1 MRIPNLTTI
10 SCLVLGLTWAATA
23 DQPVLETRT
32 IPDDRNPISQAPAS
46 RNSIND
52 FADAIDKQFAQPIE
66 YAFDLP
72 RSYQKLT
79 GNRKQAFNTNAFD
92 EVPASSW
99 YTPRHTAA
107 PFTIPELMRGPDQID
122 GPNTNGK
129 WTIVRAKAD
138 GVTPGFAIEDDDGNR
153 FFIKFDPP
161 GYSELASGAEVVA
174 TKLFYAAGYF
184 TPENYVV
191 IFNPSILTMG
201 EGVKLVDEKGR
212 KRSMNENDLEEI
224 LDRVE
229 YLPDGRLRALA
240 SRYIPGK
247 PIGPFRFEG
256 TVDQDP
262 NDFIPHQHR
271 RELRGLYVLGSW
283 LNHIDSKAQNSLDSY
298 VTDES
303 GNSYVRHY
311 LIDFGTCL
319 GSGGRGPHPGYRGH
333 ENEIDPIAI
342 FRKIITLGLW
352 VREYE
357 KPDTV
362 LYPSIGRFSNQGF
375 HPEQFHSI
383 FPNPAYANMTL
394 RDAYWGA
401 RLVAS
406 FTDEQLKAVVKTGQ
420 YSNPEAEAYL
430 SAQLIERRNI
440 ICTYWFDRMPPLDRF
455 RLDEGT
461 SGNYRLTFAD
471 LAVTLGLENTSDTKY
486 LVGLG
491 STTHG
496 CEIEEASE
504 LSARDVLLPS
514 DWLSS
519 GGGWVSFRLKRSDS
533 DTWTQAVHL
542 FVDGS
547 GPGGSPCLAGIS
559 RDE

>member
-1 MRIPNLTTI
+1 MHKPLLPTI
-10 SCLVLGLTWAATA
+10 ALCVLGLSIAVAAE
-23 DQPVLETRT
+23 QPVLNTAT
-32 IPDDRNPISQAPAS
+32 IPDDRNCISQPPPS

-66 YAFDLP
+66 YAFDIP
-72 RSYQKLT
+72 RGIQKLT
-79 GNRKQAFNTNAFD
+79 GNRKQAFNTDAFD
-92 EVPASSW
+92 LVPASSW
-99 YTPRHTAA
+99 YTPRHTAN
-107 PFTIPELMRGPDQID
+107 PLSLEELQLGPNRID
-122 GPNTNGK
+122 GPNTSGT

-138 GVTPGFAIEDDDGNR
+138 GVTPGFAIEDQDGNR

-174 TKLFYAAGYF
+174 TKIFYAAGYF

-191 IFNPSILTMG
+191 TFDPAILTMG
-201 EGVKLVDEKGR
+201 EGVKLIDEKGR
-212 KRSMNENDLEEI
+212 KRSMNDADLEDI
-224 LDRVE
+224 LERVE

-256 TVDQDP
+256 TIEEDP

-298 VTDES
+298 VTDENS
-303 GNSYVRHY
+303 CSYVRHY

-333 ENEIDPIAI
+333 ENEIDPGSI
-342 FRKIITLGLW
+342 FRKIITLGMW
-352 VREYE
+352 VEEYE

-362 LYPSIGRFSNQGF
+362 LYPSIGRYSNQGF
-375 HPEQFHSI
+375 HPDRFHSI
-383 FPNPAYANMTL
+383 FPNPAYDNMTL

-406 FTDEQLKAVVKTGQ
+406 FSDHELEAIVQTGQ
-420 YSNPEAEAYL
+420 YSNPDAEAYL
-430 SAQLIERRNI
+430 VQQLVNRRDI
-440 ICTYWFDRMPPLDRF
+440 ICKYWFEKMPPMDHFTLH
-455 RLDEGT
+455 EGE
-461 SGNYRLTFAD
+461 GGKYRLTFDD
-471 LAVTLGLENTSDTKY
+471 LAVTLGLEESVGTDY
-486 LVGLG
+486 LVSIGNQTDAGHIPDGDILD
-491 STTHG
+491 SN
-496 CEIEEASE
+496 EFDLPEE
-504 LSARDVLLPS
+504 
-514 DWLSS
+514 WLAA
-519 GGGWVSFRLKRSDS
+519 GGGWVSLRMRRPNKRN
-533 DTWTQAVHL
+533 WTQAVHL
-542 FVDGS
+542 FVEVDDRGRDAALT
-547 GPGGSPCLAGIS
+547 GLV